1 MGKPFAKTLLIK
13 HTIIYTLAEGIS
25 KGIAFFTLP
34 LISHYL
40 IPEELGIAANFDVLQ
55 NILMLLAGL
64 AVINAMPYFYYGK
77 TKHEQAEIATAMLA
91 IVLISNIFFSVLILL
106 GTNLLESYLHIGL
119 MLQLLT
125 IVSVM
130 AHLISSLSLVLFRLE
145 EKPYSFA
152 CLQILQTTIYISLLV
167 LFVVEYKMNALG
179 KILSAIISFS
189 VVAVIHFIF
198 LVKRR
203 YIILP
208 VKKEAIVKLL
218 KFGLPLLPHSLSF
231 WFKSGFDKIIITS
244 FCGLAANGIYS
255 MALSFGALYTIFHH
269 AFSNSYIPYLQKR
282 ISQFT
287 DDNIETEKRRLVV
300 FSYKTMCGFALL
312 AVFVIGACWIA
323 MKYVLDSQYAES
335 FQFIPWI
342 ITGLTFYS
350 MCGLVEQFP
359 YSVGKTFGLGLITF
373 SGSLVQ
379 LFLTYILVSNIG
391 IDGIK
396 ISYVVGSFIIMM
408 GVWIY
413 SSKVYPMPWVSIFT
427 KIKK

>member
-1 MGKPFAKTLLIK
+1 MRKSLIKSSLIK
-13 HTIIYTLAEGIS
+13 HTVIYTLTDGLS
-25 KGIAFFTLP
+25 KGLAFLTLP

-55 NILMLLAGL
+55 NILMLLAGQ
-64 AVINAMPYFYYGK
+64 AVVNAIPYFYYGK
-77 TKHEQAEIATAMLA
+77 TKREQAEIATAMLT
-91 IVLISNIFFSVLILL
+91 IVLISNIFFSVLILFS
-106 GTNLLESYLHIGL
+106 TNILESYLHIGL

-125 IVSVM
+125 IVSVV
-130 AHLISSLSLVLFRLE
+130 AHLTSNLSLILFRLE

-152 CLQILQTTIYISLLV
+152 CLQILQTTIYLSLLL
-167 LFVVEYKMNALG
+167 LFVVEYRMNALG

-189 VVAVIHFIF
+189 VVAIIHFIF

-203 YIILP
+203 YIIFS
-208 VKKEAIVKLL
+208 VKTDSIIKLL
-218 KFGLPLLPHSLSF
+218 KFGIPLLPHSLSF

-244 FCGLAANGIYS
+244 FCGLAVNGIYS
-255 MALSFGALYTIFHH
+255 MALSFGALYTIFNN

-287 DDNIETEKRRLVV
+287 DDNIETEKRKLVV

-312 AVFVIGACWIA
+312 AVFVIGACWVAIR
-323 MKYVLDSQYAES
+323 YVLDSQYAES

-342 ITGLTFYS
+342 MIGLTFHSMYS
-350 MCGLVEQFP
+350 LVIQFP
-359 YSVGKTFGLGLITF
+359 YSVKKTFGLGLITF

-396 ISYVVGSFIIMM
+396 ISYVVGSFIIMI
-408 GVWIY
+408 GVWVY
-413 SSKVYPMPWVSIFT
+413 SNRVYPMPWLSSL
-427 KIKK
+427 